1 MNYLEH
7 FDRNPNICAG
17 QWIIKGTRV
26 PVRTILA
33 SLAEGASVEEI
44 ITDFPTVM
52 PADVQAV
59 IAYAAAAVQED
70 IPLSIIPA
78 EL

>member
-7 FDRNPNICAG
+7 FERNPKICAG
-17 QWIIKGTRV
+17 QWVIKGTRV

-33 SLAEGASVEEI
+33 SLAEGASAEEI
-44 ITDFPTVM
+44 VNDFPTVM

-70 IPLSIIPA
+70 IPLAVIPA
-78 EL
+78 DL